1 VRRTEM
7 NRLAERDER
16 ELLVDN
22 AADRL
27 AYLVLSFGLL
37 ALVAYRSVVSGQSS
51 WDLLGLVV
59 LGGLVATGYRARQ
72 RVVSGRWAMLMVV
85 GAVVALVVAVAM
97 VVATR
102 A

>member
-1 VRRTEM
+1 MDRR
-7 NRLAERDER
+7 LPRDER
-16 ELLVDN
+16 ETSVDQ

-27 AYLVLSFGLL
+27 SYLVLSFGLL
-37 ALVAYRSVVSGQSS
+37 AIVAYRSLVDGKAS

-59 LGGLVATGYRARQ
+59 LGGLVGTAYRVQ
-72 RVVSGRWAMLMVV
+72 RRVLSRRWELVVV
-85 GAVVALVVAVAM
+85 GTAAVALVVAAVV